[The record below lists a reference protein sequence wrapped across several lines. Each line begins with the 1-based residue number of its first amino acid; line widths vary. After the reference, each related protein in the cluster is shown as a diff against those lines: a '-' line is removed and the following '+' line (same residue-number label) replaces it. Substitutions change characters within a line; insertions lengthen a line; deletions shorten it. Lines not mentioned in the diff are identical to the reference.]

1 MTNILKILV
10 ILITFA
16 LISGQTFIWEMSILT
31 NIAIFIGIF
40 WTIFLLYTKE
50 FIRFFEILLIEIAVK
65 ILDLI
70 AYTQGYVV
78 CKADGAIL
86 EQVYKLRHRVYLEIG
101 YIDKEKENNIFL
113 DVYDPFSTNL
123 VALKNNKVIGTLRI
137 IFYNK
142 MTSLSTFNYFNLD
155 IAENDMIEYVDIGR
169 WVNDPDHRAKKIKT
183 PILTILIGLKT
194 YLYLLKSR
202 KKFII
207 VTLKSKLKI
216 HIEKIFNIKFTTPIL
231 LPLNSHHHKSREEI
245 KGYFINDKEVE
256 VCILEI
262 KISYIWKF
270 FYRL

>member
-1 MTNILKILV
+1 
-10 ILITFA
+10 
-16 LISGQTFIWEMSILT
+16 MSILT

-101 YIDKEKENNIFL
+101 YINEAKEHDIFV
-113 DVYDPFSTNL
+113 DNYDPFSTNL
-123 VALKNNKVIGTLRI
+123 VVLKSNKVIGTLRI

-155 IAENDMIEYVDIGR
+155 ISEEDMLEYVDIGR
-169 WVNDPDHRAKKIKT
+169 WVHDPDYRSKQTKQPLI
-183 PILTILIGLKT
+183 TILIGLKT

-207 VTLKSKLKI
+207 VTLKSKLKN
-216 HIEKIFNIKFTTPIL
+216 HIEKVFNVRFLKPKL
-231 LPLNSHHHKSREEI
+231 LPLKSCHMSSREEI
-245 KGYFINDKEVE
+245 KGYFFKQNEIE

-262 KISYIWKF
+262 KISYIWRF